1 MNQERPNEA
10 AAKDIVE
17 RTTGV
22 DLEHADT
29 NGGVDYLSPDGTVAL
44 EVTAVTNGEKKGARD
59 ALRKS
64 VAKDD
69 PTTELQGCWIVF
81 APDNQSK
88 MKTFVQRVKPAL
100 AELELAGISR
110 FDQQSAAIHVLQG
123 GAHAS
128 LYKPLL
134 EAGVEQAAYEPHPQS
149 QDDPAHSH
157 QMLVSTGSG
166 GSASGSDEAVDRL
179 MSELNTRTDDPK
191 KLLESGA
198 EQRHLFVWLNDDSPH
213 KIARPLSHTAP
224 SSIGWGLPTVTPK
237 LDPAI
242 THLWVMHERSGKG
255 WRWDGNV
262 WAELQDPR

>member
-17 RTTGV
+17 RATGV

-29 NGGVDYLSPDGTVAL
+29 HGGVDYLSPDGTVAL
-44 EVTAVTNGEKKGARD
+44 EVTAVTHGEKKGARD

-69 PTTELQGCWIVF
+69 PTTELEACWIVF
-81 APDNQSK
+81 APDDQSK

-110 FDQQSAAIHVLQG
+110 FDRQSAAIHVLQG
-123 GAHAS
+123 GAHAT

-134 EAGVEQAAYEPHPQS
+134 DAGVERAASDPHLKS
-149 QDDPAHSH
+149 QGDPAHIH
-157 QMLVSTGSG
+157 QMIVSTGSG
-166 GSASGSDEAVDRL
+166 GSANGSDEAVDRL
-179 MSELNTRTDDPK
+179 MSELDTREDNPK
-191 KLLESGA
+191 KLLDSGA
-198 EQRHLFVWLNDDSPH
+198 QQRHLFVWLNDDSPH
-213 KIARPLSHTAP
+213 KIARPLSHTVP
-224 SSIGWGLPTVTPK
+224 SGTGWGLPTVTPK

-255 WRWDGNV
+255 WLWDGNV

>member
-17 RTTGV
+17 RISGV

-29 NGGVDYLSPDGTVAL
+29 HGGVDYLSPDGTVAL
-44 EVTAVTNGEKKGARD
+44 EVTAVTDGEKEGARD

-69 PTTELQGCWIVF
+69 PTTTLQACWIVL
-81 APDNQSK
+81 APDSQSR

-100 AELELAGISR
+100 AELELAGVPR
-110 FDQQSAAIHVLQG
+110 FDRQSAAIHVLQG

-134 EAGVEQAAYEPHPQS
+134 DAGVERAGSVPHSQS

-157 QMLVSTGSG
+157 RMIVSAGSG

-179 MSELNTRTDDPK
+179 MSELNTRKDNPK
-191 KLLESGA
+191 KLLDSGA
-198 EQRHLFVWLNDDSPH
+198 KQRHLFVWLNDDSPF
-213 KIARPLSHTAP
+213 KMARPLSHPAP
-224 SSIGWGLPTVTPK
+224 PGVVWGLPTVTPK

-255 WRWDGNV
+255 WLWDGNV